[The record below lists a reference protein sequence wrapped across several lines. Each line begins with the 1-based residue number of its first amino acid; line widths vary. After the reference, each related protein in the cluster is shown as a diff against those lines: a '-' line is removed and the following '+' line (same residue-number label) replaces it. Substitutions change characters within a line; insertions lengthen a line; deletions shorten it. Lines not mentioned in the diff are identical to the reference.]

1 MKIVIIED
9 EQSIIDA
16 ISLAFEFRWPDVNLL
31 SAFTGREGIGLV
43 QNESPDVV
51 ILDINLPDINGF
63 EVLKQ
68 LRSFSNVPVIIL
80 SVRSDDQDVM
90 RGLEIGADDYII
102 KPFNYLTLLA
112 RVKSVLRRSEVAPL
126 QKNSLVPVNARLKI
140 DYTVQK
146 VLLDDVPVKLTPVE
160 YRLLVSLVKNKDR
173 VISYGRIIRDTWEKS
188 SSDDTENLR
197 IHIRRLRSKL
207 HDNPPVM
214 ITNKRGSG
222 YMFKS

>member
-1 MKIVIIED
+1 MKLVIIED

-16 ISLAFEFRWPDVNLL
+16 IGLAFEFRWPDVILL
-31 SAFTGREGIGLV
+31 SALTGLEGIRLV
-43 QNESPDVV
+43 KNEFPDVV

-63 EVLKQ
+63 DVLKE
-68 LRSFSNVPVIIL
+68 LRTFSKVPVIIL
-80 SVRSDDQDVM
+80 SVRSEDQDVL
-90 RGLEIGADDYII
+90 RGLEIGADDYIV

-112 RVKSVLRRSEVAPL
+112 RVKSVLRRSEVTPM
-126 QKNSLVPVNARLKI
+126 QTSLVPVNARLKI

-173 VISYGRIIRDTWEKS
+173 IVVYDQIIRDTWAS
-188 SSDDTENLR
+188 SPSDDTENLR
-197 IHIRRLRSKL
+197 IHIRRLRAKL

-214 ITNKRGSG
+214 IINKRGSG